1 MHGHQSEKGRTNRR
15 WRVLSAALAI
25 GGVMISGCGDD
36 SEQMSPMAPSAIG
49 GNDESSG
56 GTHAAGMGSSGT
68 LTGNSN
74 GGAGSAGGSEQSK
87 GSSNAL
93 EYHDDRPE
101 PVAFTELPPGYSAAQ
116 LQAMVDER
124 NAQLEGMAARNLWG
138 PRPGRIRNVRV
149 VWDPDFFGGALSFEF
164 TRPSNGGDNY
174 RIEWERLNGLPCE
187 RPHVSSAAA
196 SDNCRSDQFNDGVG
210 VGLTL
215 LRRHL
220 TSHYYKFWLQN
231 RNDNGAGPWTMIL
244 YKVELDAPP
253 PAPVPIPTG
262 ISASGGNWECD
273 TSEDNGCT
281 REMTIKGVGSANDAT
296 IELQQ
301 LENGSWSTKSTGDDG
316 YTVDLKPG
324 SYYFRAREIDG
335 TRKERVDRSRKRV
348 RLRPSRNAISVY
360 GAVPGAVA
368 NLDVR
373 RVGDDRWQISWDTP
387 ETPGGW
393 RVTHYRIGD
402 VGPSVN
408 QHSPGRTCKG
418 NGWPA
423 FRYGVDTQTH
433 QSGPDGQKY
442 SAEYLLHLPSGWKLA
457 ITAVNAKG
465 EGACADSR

>member
-1 MHGHQSEKGRTNRR
+1 M
-15 WRVLSAALAI
+15 
-25 GGVMISGCGDD
+25 
-36 SEQMSPMAPSAIG
+36 
-49 GNDESSG
+49 
-56 GTHAAGMGSSGT
+56 
-68 LTGNSN
+68 
-74 GGAGSAGGSEQSK
+74 
-87 GSSNAL
+87 
-93 EYHDDRPE
+93 
-101 PVAFTELPPGYSAAQ
+101 AFTELPPGYSAAQ

-196 SDNCRSDQFNDGVG
+196 SANCRDDQFNSGIG

-215 LRRHL
+215 FRRHL

-244 YKVELDAPP
+244 YKVELDDPP

-273 TSEDNGCT
+273 TSVDNGCT
-281 REMTIKGVGSANDAT
+281 REMTIKGAGSANDAT

-316 YTVDLKPG
+316 YTVDMKPG
-324 SYYFRAREIDG
+324 RYYFRAREIDG
-335 TRKERVDRSRKRV
+335 TRKSGWTARKTVRVE
-348 RLRPSRNAISVY
+348 PSRNAISVY
-360 GAVPGAVA
+360 GALPGAVA
-368 NLDVR
+368 NLDVPQGR
-373 RVGDDRWQISWDTP
+373 RRPLANLVGHAGDTRRMAGHP
-387 ETPGGW
+387 LPHRRRGPGGQPALAG
-393 RVTHYRIGD
+393 THVQGQRL
-402 VGPSVN
+402 
-408 QHSPGRTCKG
+408 
-418 NGWPA
+418 A
-423 FRYGVDTQTH
+423 GVPLRRRHQTH

-442 SAEYLLHLPSGWKLA
+442 SAEYVLHLPSGWKLA
-457 ITAVNAKG
+457 ITAVNPKG

>member
-1 MHGHQSEKGRTNRR
+1 MKRKRSRTTTMLGTAMAVAALITGCGAD
-15 WRVLSAALAI
+15 RVPMSPTELSA
-25 GGVMISGCGDD
+25 SGE
-36 SEQMSPMAPSAIG
+36 SATTAAPKRA
-49 GNDESSG
+49 SG
-56 GTHAAGMGSSGT
+56 KASSGT
-68 LTGNSN
+68 LFG
-74 GGAGSAGGSEQSK
+74 
-87 GSSNAL
+87 
-93 EYHDDRPE
+93 D
-101 PVAFTELPPGYSAAQ
+101 LPPSYSPAQTAQ

-124 NAQLEGMAARNLWG
+124 NAQLDDWATTSLSGS
-138 PRPGRIRNVRV
+138 RPGRIRNVRV

-196 SDNCRSDQFNDGVG
+196 SDNCRSDQYNDGVG

-244 YKVELDAPP
+244 FKVELDPP
-253 PAPVPIPTG
+253 PPPPVPIPTS

-301 LENGSWSTKSTGDDG
+301 LEDGSWSTKSTGDDG

-324 SYYFRAREIDG
+324 RYYFRAREIDE
-335 TRKERVDRSRKRV
+335 TRQSGWTARKTV
-348 RLRPSRNAISVY
+348 RIRPSRNAISVY

-373 RVGDDRWQISWDTP
+373 KVGDDRWKISWDTP

-393 RVTHYRIGD
+393 RVTHYLIGD
-402 VGPSVN
+402 TGPAVN
-408 QHSPGRTCKG
+408 QYSPGRACKG

-423 FRYGVDTQTH
+423 FRWSVDNH
-433 QSGPDGQKY
+433 ASVNESGPDGQEY
-442 SAEYLLHLPSGWKLA
+442 SAEYILHLPEGWKLS

-465 EGACADSR
+465 EGACAASR

>member
-1 MHGHQSEKGRTNRR
+1 MKRKRLRTTTMLGT
-15 WRVLSAALAI
+15 VVVVAALITGCEDAMAPMSPAELSASGASATTAAP
-25 GGVMISGCGDD
+25 GGAD
-36 SEQMSPMAPSAIG
+36 
-49 GNDESSG
+49 
-56 GTHAAGMGSSGT
+56 
-68 LTGNSN
+68 
-74 GGAGSAGGSEQSK
+74 GGAGSGTFFG
-87 GSSNAL
+87 
-93 EYHDDRPE
+93 D
-101 PVAFTELPPGYSAAQ
+101 LPPGYSAAE
-116 LQAMVDER
+116 LQAMVDAR
-124 NAQLEGMAARNLWG
+124 NAQRNLRAARNLWG

-196 SDNCRSDQFNDGVG
+196 SANCRDDQFNSGIG

-215 LRRHL
+215 FRRHL
-220 TSHYYKFWLQN
+220 TSHYYLFWLQN

-244 YKVELDAPP
+244 YKVELDPP
-253 PAPVPIPTG
+253 SPPPVPIPTSIG
-262 ISASGGNWECD
+262 SSGGNWECD

-281 REMTIKGVGSANDAT
+281 REMTIKGIGSANDAT

-301 LENGSWSTKSTGDDG
+301 LEDGSWSTKSTGDDG

-324 SYYFRAREIDG
+324 RYYFRAREIDG
-335 TRKERVDRSRKRV
+335 TRKSGWTARKTVRV
-348 RLRPSRNAISVY
+348 RPSRNAISVY
-360 GAVPGAVA
+360 GALPGAVA

-373 RVGDDRWQISWDTP
+373 KVGDDRWKISWDTP
-387 ETPGGW
+387 ETPAAGGSP
-393 RVTHYRIGD
+393 TTSSATL
-402 VGPSVN
+402 GPAVN

-423 FRYGVDTQTH
+423 FRWSVDNH
-433 QSGPDGQKY
+433 ASVNVSGPDGQEY
-442 SAEYLLHLPSGWKLA
+442 SAEYILHLPSGWKLA